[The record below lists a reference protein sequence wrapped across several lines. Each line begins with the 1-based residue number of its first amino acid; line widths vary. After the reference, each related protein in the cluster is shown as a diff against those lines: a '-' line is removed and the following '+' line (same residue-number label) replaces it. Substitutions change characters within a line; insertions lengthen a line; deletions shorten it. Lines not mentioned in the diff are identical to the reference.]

1 MKLLFL
7 GTSEFAV
14 PSLESLKVSP
24 HEILAVITQ
33 PDRPKGRGLKLVP
46 STIKSLTLDKNIPLF
61 QPEKIRDPSSLK
73 ALRSFQP
80 ELIVVV
86 AYGQILPPTVL
97 SIPPRGCVN
106 VHASLLPKYRGA
118 APINWAI
125 LNGETRTGVTTMYM
139 DAGMDTGPILL
150 SAETSI
156 ETEDTAGTLH
166 DRLSRM
172 GAHLLLETLDGLEKD
187 LIIPRPQDPSL
198 ATYAS
203 KINKDTAHINWN
215 APARQLSN
223 FLRAFDPWPG
233 AFTYWDGR
241 LLKLFRPRFV
251 EEPEEK
257 PLEAPGTIVRADAD
271 ELCIATSPGYLLV
284 RELQMENRPRMSV
297 SEFLR
302 GHPLKTGVRLG
313 AYK

>member
-7 GTSEFAV
+7 GASEFAV
-14 PSLESLKVSP
+14 PSLKSLIGSP
-24 HEILAVITQ
+24 HEVLAVITQ
-33 PDRPKGRGLKLVP
+33 PDRPKGRGRKLVP
-46 STIKSLTLDKNIPLF
+46 SAIKSLTLDKNIPLF
-61 QPEKIRDPSSLK
+61 QPEKISDSSSLK

-139 DAGMDTGPILL
+139 DAGMDTGPLLL
-150 SAETSI
+150 SAETLI
-156 ETEDTAGTLH
+156 EMEDTAGTLH

-172 GAHLLLETLDGLEKD
+172 GAQLLLETLDGLEKD

-198 ATYAS
+198 ATYAP
-203 KINKDTAHINWN
+203 KINKDTTQINWN
-215 APARQLSN
+215 TPARQLAN

-241 LLKLFRPRFV
+241 LLKLFRPRYV
-251 EEPEEK
+251 EEPEEN

-271 ELCIATSPGYLLV
+271 ELCIATSPGYLRV

-313 AYK
+313 A